1 MFEGSEWY
9 DLTEESCAFSIVSM
23 VEVIGSPPAL

>member
-9 DLTEESCAFSIVSM
+9 DLTEESCVMSNLIRPT
-23 VEVIGSPPAL
+23 ILL